1 MLRRGND
8 RSLSIREAVV
18 GKRVVIVGAG
28 AGGASVAAEARRG
41 DSSLSITMIEQRGQ
55 VSVAA

>member
-1 MLRRGND
+1 MEGFM
-8 RSLSIREAVV
+8 
-18 GKRVVIVGAG
+18 GKKIVIIGAG

-41 DSSLSITMIEQRGQ
+41 DPSLAIAMIEQRSQ